1 MTMKRFVFII
11 LGLFCIG
18 WANAQKHEW
27 KNGLYWE
34 LNNGVLTISGN
45 GDMPDYSGPWKYEG
59 TVRKVVIEYGV
70 TSIGKFFFSEGDR
83 PHTLQSVEIA
93 NSVTSIGENAFWY
106 CENLTSVSLP
116 NSLTSIGRS
125 AFEYCRGLT
134 EVVLPPSLVSVGF
147 GAFWGCTQA
156 SIFIQ
161 NEISN
166 IDACAFEE
174 CKEIK
179 TKISNGTMTCYI
191 IKTRKNDDYL
201 YGLANADG
209 TVIIP
214 VELNALEPIG
224 GNFLKFRIGGY
235 WGVVNFQG
243 KVIVHT
249 DRGYTSIGKYVS
261 LTKRFSYEM
270 AGYRGEC
277 NSLGQ
282 QVSKIKVSTPRQQ
295 PQRQQ
300 TNTASSSSSSNASRT
315 TTGNQTTQ
323 TKTVVVEQQRT
334 PVPVQEWVPCGMCN
348 NSGQCHTCYGLGN
361 NFGNRCIVCNGR
373 GRCTYCAGQGGHYET
388 RYR

>member
-1 MTMKRFVFII
+1 MPVYPRP
-11 LGLFCIG
+11 
-18 WANAQKHEW
+18 
-27 KNGLYWE
+27 WE
-34 LNNGVLTISGN
+34 
-45 GDMPDYSGPWKYEG
+45 YEG

-70 TSIGKFFFSEGDR
+70 TSIGNHLFWEYNR

-93 NSVTSIGENAFWY
+93 NSVTSIGECAFSY

-116 NSLTSIGRS
+116 NSLTSIGKS
-125 AFEYCRGLT
+125 AFKDCRGLT

-147 GAFWGCTQA
+147 MAFWGCTQA

-166 IDACAFEE
+166 INACAFVE

-243 KVIVHT
+243 KVIVHA
-249 DRGYTSIGKYVS
+249 DGGYTSIGKYVS
-261 LTKRFSYEM
+261 LTRRFSYEM

>member
-1 MTMKRFVFII
+1 MKRFVFII

-45 GDMPDYSGPWKYEG
+45 GDMPDSSIPWEYEG

-70 TSIGKFFFSEGDR
+70 TSIDNHSFWEYNR

-93 NSVTSIGENAFWY
+93 NSVTSIGKFAFSD

-116 NSLTSIGRS
+116 NSLTSIGEY
-125 AFEYCRGLT
+125 AFEDCRGLT
-134 EVVLPPSLVSVGF
+134 EVVLPPSLVSVGS

-166 IDACAFEE
+166 IDAYAFKN

-277 NSLGQ
+277 NSPGQ